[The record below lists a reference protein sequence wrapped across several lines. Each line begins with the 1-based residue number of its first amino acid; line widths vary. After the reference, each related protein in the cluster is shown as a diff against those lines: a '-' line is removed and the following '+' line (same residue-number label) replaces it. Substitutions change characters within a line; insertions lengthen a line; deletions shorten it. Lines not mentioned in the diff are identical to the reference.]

1 MVANESQASESQA
14 DVVHKLANA
23 IGRDYVLTADEERNF
38 YAMDVYS
45 QRELPIAVVQ
55 PGSLSDAVE
64 VSRIAAA
71 AGVALVPRGGG
82 ASYTDAYLPDTANS
96 LLVDTSR
103 MNRILEINEEDMYV
117 TVEPGVTWAEMT
129 AALNKKGLRTPF
141 WGPFSGIAATIGGS
155 MAQNS
160 VSLGSGLYGIS
171 ADSVLCFEVVLPGG
185 KILRT
190 GSAAV
195 ETSTPF
201 FRGYGPDLT
210 GLFTGDAGV
219 LGLKARIT
227 LRLIKNP
234 TFKVS
239 CSFGFDSFDQMA
251 AGAAE
256 AARAGVCS
264 DNFGLDPKLQQGQL
278 GSQDMSAKIEVAK
291 AVYAASRNPIDGLWK
306 LIKMAVAGER
316 FLKAF
321 PYAMHFNV
329 EGYSKAEAASKLE
342 LVRIACAPHGHEIA
356 NTIPTVLMANPFIPL
371 YPVLGP
377 RGQRWVPQH
386 GILPFSRLTTF
397 HARLHELYAEYEER
411 MHQHKVEYAA
421 MYTSISTNGFLYE
434 PVFYW
439 EDDRTAFH
447 KRYLPQEYLDML
459 PEYEAN
465 PEGRALV
472 KEMKGRIID
481 LFHECGAIHMQIGKS
496 YPYMRGRE
504 KHAAALIGAIKK
516 QVDPKGL
523 MNPGGLGI

>member
-1 MVANESQASESQA
+1 MVANESQAANIVSRLA
-14 DVVHKLANA
+14 DA
-23 IGRDYVLTADEERNF
+23 IGRDFVLTGDEDRNF

-55 PGSLSDAVE
+55 PGSLADAVE
-64 VSRIAAA
+64 IARIAAEE
-71 AGVALVPRGGG
+71 GVAMVPRGGG
-82 ASYTDAYLPDTANS
+82 ASYTDAYLPATANS
-96 LLVDTSR
+96 LLIDTSR

-129 AALNKKGLRTPF
+129 AALNDKGLRTPF
-141 WGPFSGIAATIGGS
+141 WGPFSGLAATIGGS

-160 VSLGSGLYGIS
+160 VSLGSGTYGIS

-185 KILRT
+185 KVLKT

-195 ETSTPF
+195 ATSVPF

-234 TFKVS
+234 TFKMS
-239 CSFGFDSFDQMA
+239 CSFGFDTFDQMA
-251 AGAAE
+251 AGAAA
-256 AARAGVCS
+256 AAREGVSS

-278 GSQDMSAKIEVAK
+278 GSQDTGAKIEAAK
-291 AVYAASRNPIDGLWK
+291 AVYSAARNPVDDLWK
-306 LIKMAVAGER
+306 LIKMAIAGER

-329 EGYSKAEAASKLE
+329 EGYSKAEAATKLE
-342 LVRIACAPHGHEIA
+342 LVRKACAPHGHEIA

-371 YPVLGP
+371 YPILGP

-386 GILPFSRLTTF
+386 GILPFSRLSAF
-397 HARLHELYAEYEER
+397 HAKLHELYAEYAER
-411 MHQHKVEYAA
+411 MEQHKVEYAA
-421 MYTSISTNGFLYE
+421 MYTSIGTNGFLYE

-447 KRYLPQEYLDML
+447 TRYLPKEYLDVL

-472 KEMKGRIID
+472 KEMKARIID
-481 LFHECGAIHMQIGKS
+481 IFHEFGAIHMQIGKS
-496 YPYMRGRE
+496 YPYTRGRDE
-504 KHAAALIGAIKK
+504 NAEALIRAVKQ
-516 QVDPKGL
+516 QVDPDGL
-523 MNPGGLGI
+523 MNPGGLGL